1 MEPLPA
7 LPAGVALHEDIVC
20 DADPLVSKAL
30 VEDMTLALGNHLNN
44 VLAWMSHG
52 LDTVASVDRHV
63 LAWMS
68 HGLDTVASVD
78 RHETRGTVALYAVLV
93 GADVKVALHIRAARR
108 GAAGS
113 CLYCLDRGPTEP
125 FLVLWFVAA
134 SD

>member
-44 VLAWMSHG
+44 
-52 LDTVASVDRHV
+52 V